1 MSCSFF
7 IAQFGKLTASL
18 VLCSLFYNNQSKIP
32 TAFIST
38 PFPYLW
44 ISDKKTHMKISAS
57 VYSDKKRPLKKVI
70 DDLVQHQVDLLHI
83 DCNDDPKVFDDIRAI
98 RSWCDLPIDLHIIT
112 AHPENYYDLLR
123 ENPVEYV
130 TFQYEDLASEL
141 KIPEDI
147 TGRKGIAVITPTPV
161 EVFHEVRDF
170 DFILIMATIPGQ
182 SGGVFDSVNFSKIRR
197 FRRKFPDK
205 SIHVDGGV
213 NGEVSFILRN
223 MGVSS
228 SVSGSYLFN
237 APSIGH
243 ALMNLTKRSIESHFK
258 VKDFMIPLEECPV
271 VKQKELSL
279 RSALTKIENGKLGFC
294 LVTGEEDQFV
304 GIISSAD
311 IRRSLLKK
319 LDSLKSLDV
328 HDMINSSPV
337 SIHEDA
343 TVIELLQCIKRC
355 SFPVMYLPVLKF
367 GQKAA
372 GIVNFVN
379 LVKAEL

>member
-1 MSCSFF
+1 
-7 IAQFGKLTASL
+7 
-18 VLCSLFYNNQSKIP
+18 
-32 TAFIST
+32 
-38 PFPYLW
+38 
-44 ISDKKTHMKISAS
+44 MKISAS
-57 VYSDKKRPLKKVI
+57 VYSDKKRSLKEVI

-98 RSWCDLPIDLHIIT
+98 RTWCDLPIDLHIIT
-112 AHPENYYDLLR
+112 AEPAKYYELLR
-123 ENPVEYV
+123 ANPVEYI
-130 TFQYEDLASEL
+130 TFQFEDLQTEL
-141 KIPEDI
+141 NIPKDI
-147 TGRKGIAVITPTPV
+147 TGRKGLAIITPTPV
-161 EVFHEVRDF
+161 DVFQNYADF

-182 SGGVFDSVNFSKIRR
+182 SGGVFDSVNFTKIRQ
-197 FRRKFPDK
+197 FRKQFPNK

-279 RSALTKIENGKLGFC
+279 RSALTTIENGKLGFC
-294 LVTGEEDQFV
+294 LVTGEEDQFI

-311 IRRSLLKK
+311 VRRSLLDQ
-319 LDSLKSLDV
+319 LDNLSGLNV
-328 HDMINSSPV
+328 NDMLNSNPV
-337 SIHEDA
+337 SIDEEQN
-343 TVIELLQCIKRC
+343 VVELLQVIKRC
-355 SFPVMYLPVLKF
+355 NFPVMYLPVLKNNV
-367 GQKAA
+367 KAA

-379 LVKAEL
+379 LVKGEL

>member
-1 MSCSFF
+1 
-7 IAQFGKLTASL
+7 
-18 VLCSLFYNNQSKIP
+18 
-32 TAFIST
+32 
-38 PFPYLW
+38 
-44 ISDKKTHMKISAS
+44 MKISAS
-57 VYSDKKRPLKKVI
+57 VYSDKKRPLKEVI
-70 DDLVQHQVDLLHI
+70 EDLVQHQVDLLHI
-83 DCNDDPKVFDDIRAI
+83 DCNDDPKVFDDIREI

-112 AHPENYYDLLR
+112 AHPEKYYELLR

-130 TFQYEDLASEL
+130 TFQFEDLQAEL
-141 KIPEDI
+141 NIPGDI
-147 TGRKGIAVITPTPV
+147 GGKKGLAIITPTPV
-161 EVFHEVRDF
+161 EVFDQFADF

-182 SGGVFDSVNFSKIRR
+182 SGGVFDSVNFSKIRQFRKR
-197 FRRKFPDK
+197 FPNK

-243 ALMNLTKRSIESHFK
+243 ALMNLTKRSMESHFK

-271 VKQKELSL
+271 VTQKELSL
-279 RSALTKIENGKLGFC
+279 RAALTTIENGKLGFC
-294 LVTGEEDQFV
+294 LVTGEEDQFL

-311 IRRSLLKK
+311 IRRSLLNK
-319 LDSLKSLDV
+319 LEELNSLNVD
-328 HDMINSSPV
+328 DMINKEPV
-337 SIHEDA
+337 LIDQEC
-343 TVIELLQCIKRC
+343 TVVELLQCIKRC

-379 LVKAEL
+379 LVKGEL